1 MDYERLFSEDVHNF
15 MRSPVREIFKKVDL
29 NSIYS
34 FAGGYPNACT
44 FPLED
49 IREISA
55 RVLDRY
61 GAQALQYGATQG
73 VTQLREAVAKRY
85 GVPMANVQISTSSQ
99 QGIDVCTR
107 ILADPGDVVLTSS
120 PTYLGAIQSFKS
132 YRCDIRAMRSWDEAG
147 CGVDSATLA
156 RAKFCYVIPDF
167 QNPSGETMSL
177 EERKALIELS
187 RKYGFLIIEDSPYR
201 ELSYSGKEQP
211 TIYSLAPERTLHLG
225 SFSKVFA
232 PGFRLGWII
241 GDEALLDKIYVCK
254 QALDLCPPVLD
265 QYIAA
270 EFLSSGA
277 LDRNLKKSIAYYRD
291 KRDYMLALLDKYMP
305 EGVEWT
311 RPEGGL
317 FLFLTLPEE
326 IDSVK
331 LYDRALSAGVAY
343 VAGSFFYPDGSHR
356 NTMRL
361 NFSFLDKDRMEDG
374 IRILASLL
382 A

>member
-49 IREISA
+49 IKEISA

-85 GVPMANVQISTSSQ
+85 GVPVANVQISTSSQ

-147 CGVDSATLA
+147 CGVDAATLA

-201 ELSYSGKEQP
+201 ELRYSGKEQP

-305 EGVEWT
+305 EGVDWT

-374 IRILASLL
+374 IKILASLL

>member
-49 IREISA
+49 IKEISA

-85 GVPMANVQISTSSQ
+85 GVPVANVQISTSSQ

-147 CGVDSATLA
+147 CGVDAATLA

-201 ELSYSGKEQP
+201 ELRYSGKEQP

-305 EGVEWT
+305 EGVDWT

>member
-15 MRSPVREIFKKVDL
+15 MRSPEREIFKKVYL

-49 IREISA
+49 IKEISA

-85 GVPMANVQISTSSQ
+85 GVPVANVQISTSSQ

-201 ELSYSGKEQP
+201 ELRYSGKEQP

-291 KRDYMLALLDKYMP
+291 KRDYMLALLDKYRP
-305 EGVEWT
+305 EGVDWT

-374 IRILASLL
+374 IRLLASLL